1 MSRMAGVAAPFL
13 GATQQAVM
21 SQMQKYSQIEDKKQQ
36 LNDSRALE
44 RERIEDI
51 SKRNNVAELEPEENA
66 PSEQSVEVR
75 EYKKVVDTATKEEID
90 LFAFALSLGS
100 ALADRKIISD
110 STDIVRP
117 DDFSG
122 DTLRELVRIFLNIFD
137 GNNETLFARMSDY
150 FSKLTI
156 NGMPAED
163 VMLRAVESADKTGN
177 VEIKRDMY
185 LALLLKV
192 RTTIINREEER
203 LMSARVN
210 CDEVGKAKI
219 DEALRRLS
227 DYKLTL
233 RNRIGEL

>member
-1 MSRMAGVAAPFL
+1 
-13 GATQQAVM
+13 
-21 SQMQKYSQIEDKKQQ
+21 
-36 LNDSRALE
+36 
-44 RERIEDI
+44 
-51 SKRNNVAELEPEENA
+51 
-66 PSEQSVEVR
+66 
-75 EYKKVVDTATKEEID
+75 
-90 LFAFALSLGS
+90 
-100 ALADRKIISD
+100 
-110 STDIVRP
+110 
-117 DDFSG
+117 
-122 DTLRELVRIFLNIFD
+122 
-137 GNNETLFARMSDY
+137 MSDY

-192 RTTIINREEER
+192 RTNIINREEER